1 VLHCWNVRKFPA
13 VSCCCHAG
21 FPPVEPIKAAPAA
34 DKTARAVKQS
44 AAAALGDSM
53 REVVGS
59 WRTWLLAVTYFFVYL
74 IRQGCTSWLV
84 FYLLEAKGAVD
95 AAAAA
100 LTVSG
105 EPHWHWNNNLSGNGP
120 GKSKRTAMLCCTTR
134 CCSCWCSLEFG
145 GLLEDPLPDLLSD
158 KTLRP
163 PENCCC
169 CCCCRS

>member
-1 VLHCWNVRKFPA
+1 MEA
-13 VSCCCHAG
+13 V
-21 FPPVEPIKAAPAA
+21 KTAPAA
-34 DKTARAVKQS
+34 DKTKDAQKQS

-53 REVVGS
+53 REVISS

-105 EPHWHWNNNLSGNGP
+105 GSASP
-120 GKSKRTAMLCCTTR
+120 GWRG
-134 CCSCWCSLEFG
+134 WG
-145 GLLEDPLPDLLSD
+145 VHDP
-158 KTLRP
+158 
-163 PENCCC
+163 
-169 CCCCRS
+169 

>member
-1 VLHCWNVRKFPA
+1 MANWSWRKANWPLLLLLL
-13 VSCCCHAG
+13 CAG

-34 DKTARAVKQS
+34 DKAAGAAKQS

-53 REVVGS
+53 REVVSS

-105 EPHWHWNNNLSGNGP
+105 GCW
-120 GKSKRTAMLCCTTR
+120 GKL
-134 CCSCWCSLEFG
+134 LG
-145 GLLEDPLPDLLSD
+145 GHS
-158 KTLRP
+158 R
-163 PENCCC
+163 
-169 CCCCRS
+169 